1 MRGGLCAAAIPR
13 YTERVASTFGRLL
26 GKNAPMALNIQEE
39 IVRHQKG
46 WEGFAKF
53 TFFGTVAVIAIV
65 GLMAL
70 TLL

>member
-1 MRGGLCAAAIPR
+1 
-13 YTERVASTFGRLL
+13 
-26 GKNAPMALNIQEE
+26 MALDMEKE
-39 IVRHQKG
+39 FVRHQKG

-53 TFFGTVAVIAIV
+53 MFIGTVSVIVIV